1 LMEQI
6 ATKQPNWVCHDCGQL
21 WGRWYEDG
29 EYFGPQPHYATYH
42 TSKCNVCHQE
52 KSVTEARDYGFLRR
66 GWDKKLSAK

>member
-1 LMEQI
+1 MEQI

>member
-1 LMEQI
+1 MEQI

-52 KSVTEARDYGFLRR
+52 KPVTEARDYGFLRR